1 MQGGAWILLPTAVFA
16 AATVLA
22 AVLLFSRP
30 MFRLSYVRG
39 PAKGEGMV
47 EAIWMGL
54 HIPVVRWEDGG
65 GFRRTGRG
73 RPGRFVRRRD
83 AAVRLLRDAECT
95 EFRWKTDIGL
105 EDAAL
110 TAVAAG
116 VCWAVTSSVVGW
128 GSRFVR
134 RVVRPDV
141 RIRPVYGKTV
151 FSTELSVAIRI
162 RMYRLAIEVLRAMAG
177 SVLPAAGASTSTD
190 RRE

>member
-65 GFRRTGRG
+65 GFRRTGRW

-110 TAVAAG
+110 TAVAAADSFG
-116 VCWAVTSSVVGW
+116 GWSGRTSESGPFT
-128 GSRFVR
+128 GRQSSPRSCPSRFESGCTALRSRCCEPWQDLFFRLPAR
-134 RVVRPDV
+134 RRRPTAENS
-141 RIRPVYGKTV
+141 IRPVRGKLT
-151 FSTELSVAIRI
+151 
-162 RMYRLAIEVLRAMAG
+162 
-177 SVLPAAGASTSTD
+177 
-190 RRE
+190 

>member
-1 MQGGAWILLPTAVFA
+1 MQGGAWIWLPTAAFA
-16 AATVLA
+16 ATAILA

-30 MFRLSYVRG
+30 VFRLSYVRR
-39 PAKGEGMV
+39 PEKSKGIV
-47 EAIWMGL
+47 EASWMGI
-54 HIPVVRWEDGG
+54 HIPVVRWEDGR
-65 GFRRTGRG
+65 GFRAGKW

-83 AAVRLLRDAECT
+83 VAVRLLRDAECT

-110 TAVAAG
+110 TAVAVG
-116 VCWAVTSSVVGW
+116 VCWAVVSSVIGW

-134 RVVRPDV
+134 RTVRPDV
-141 RIRPVYGKTV
+141 RVRPVYGKTA

-162 RMYRLAIEVLRAMAG
+162 RMYRLAIEALRAVAG
-177 SVLPAAGASTSTD
+177 SVLSAAGVSTSAD